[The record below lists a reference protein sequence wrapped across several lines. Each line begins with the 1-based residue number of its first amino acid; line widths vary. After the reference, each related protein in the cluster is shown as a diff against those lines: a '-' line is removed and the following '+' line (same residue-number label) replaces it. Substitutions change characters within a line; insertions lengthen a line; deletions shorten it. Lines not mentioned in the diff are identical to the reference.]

1 MKLTKLNLRELI
13 AEEIVKEE
21 YKDQSFSKTG
31 TKIYMLNIKS
41 IVGELQH
48 LKYSLEKNNPVLFM
62 EVITKLQNNLKMM
75 SKNFKK
81 YLEK

>member
-1 MKLTKLNLRELI
+1 
-13 AEEIVKEE
+13 
-21 YKDQSFSKTG
+21 
-31 TKIYMLNIKS
+31 MLNIKS

-48 LKYSLEKNNPVLFM
+48 LKYSLEKNNPALFM